1 MIRDR
6 LKSAL
11 DGLGKLRQPPA
22 GVAPLGMELTVIES
36 RAEFEALA
44 QEWEALLERARLA
57 SVFETHDWQY
67 LWWVNYGDDR
77 PLRLLV
83 ARRNGELIGILPL
96 YIELQTLLAFPVRVL
111 RLVGTGGDT
120 SPDDLGP
127 LLAPGHEHEVASA
140 FADTMLALP
149 GWDLF
154 ALSDMNPDCVFTTTL
169 AERARRARLPL
180 TESVSA
186 KISFLDLPQSW
197 DDWLKSLSGNRRYRI
212 RNSRK
217 QLNAAHPTRF
227 FVWEDEATLD
237 DAVQKL
243 IDLHHKRWRS
253 AGRTDHAFASDRYN
267 AFHGAVMHACMRRD
281 RLRMY
286 CLEASGVMVAMYY
299 FYRFRDCIYLMQS
312 GFDPEYSSLRPGQ
325 VLLGYIIENAIGE
338 GVKVLD
344 FLKGEHRYKD
354 ELANGQRHTVCLTAL
369 RRTPGAVVYHTR
381 RKILP
386 ELKASAKRLVARL
399 RPQQQQAAAPE
410 EKEQTAAR
418 EDS

>member
-6 LKSAL
+6 LKLVL
-11 DGLGKLRQPPA
+11 DGLGKLRQPFVP
-22 GVAPLGMELTVIES
+22 GSHGELELSVVES
-36 RAEFEALA
+36 RIEFEALA
-44 QEWEALLERARLA
+44 HEWESLLERARLA

-67 LWWVNYGDDR
+67 LWWKNYGDDR
-77 PLRLLV
+77 PLRLV
-83 ARRNGELIGILPL
+83 TAKRSGELVGVLPL
-96 YIELQTLLAFPVRVL
+96 YIERQTVLRVPVRVL

-127 LLAPGHEHEVASA
+127 LLAPGHEHEVAEA
-140 FADTMLALP
+140 FVDTILALP
-149 GWDLF
+149 GWDVLL
-154 ALSDMNPDCVFTTTL
+154 LSDMNPECAFTTTL
-169 AERARRARLPL
+169 AARARKSGLYT

-212 RNSRK
+212 RSSRK

-227 FVWEDEATLD
+227 FVWEEDATLD
-237 DAVQKL
+237 EAVRKL
-243 IDLHHKRWRS
+243 IELHHKRWRS

-267 AFHGAVMHACMRRD
+267 RFHAAVMHACMRDD

-299 FYRFRDCIYLMQS
+299 FYKFRDCIYLMQS

-325 VLLGYIIENAIGE
+325 VLLGYIIEHAIGE
-338 GVKVLD
+338 GVKTLD

-354 ELANGQRHTVCLTAL
+354 ELATGQRQTVCITAL
-369 RRTPGAVVYHTR
+369 RRTPGAAAYHTR
-381 RKILP
+381 RRVLP
-386 ELKASAKRLVARL
+386 ELKASALRLAARF
-399 RPQQQQAAAPE
+399 RRQDQAPAPE
-410 EKEQTAAR
+410 GKEQSSAR